1 MGTPHSG
8 APPSGEHTRT
18 GTSPTTLRNLGS
30 FLYLCV
36 LLLRFGYALG
46 LTPLGAPPLLTL
58 RRTNSNG
65 NLPYNIREFLWML
78 LGTCLI
84 WYLEGRNLSYMSY
97 MVQMNDPPKMQDCSK
112 KGKIPPKMEEPLLRW
127 ENKNLLIWNSLL
139 ECALPY
145 QHSRFFG
152 MSLMVF
158 RIYLHIFVHPI
169 GNIPI
174 ANSFVWTKSKNNLF
188 FSYLC
193 SKFVLAP
200 PQYGKIEPYS
210 FLHIHPSLDLPK
222 WFKEHLL
229 GHPT

>member
-1 MGTPHSG
+1 MT
-8 APPSGEHTRT
+8 
-18 GTSPTTLRNLGS
+18 NFS
-30 FLYLCV
+30 FFFILKKK
-36 LLLRFGYALG
+36 
-46 LTPLGAPPLLTL
+46 TKHLTL
-58 RRTNSNG
+58 RRTNWYG

-78 LGTCLI
+78 WGTCLI
-84 WYLEGRNLSYMSY
+84 WYLEERNLSYVLHGPDEWSTKNARLL
-97 MVQMNDPPKMQDCSK
+97 Q
-112 KGKIPPKMEEPLLRW
+112 KGKIPPKMEEPLLHW

-145 QHSRFFG
+145 QHSRFLG

-169 GNIPI
+169 ANIPI

-210 FLHIHPSLDLPK
+210 FCTSILALIYLNDLKNTCLVTQHSKHIH
-222 WFKEHLL
+222 
-229 GHPT
+229 